1 MQRKA
6 HALVVLPWG
15 SNGMSVQHRR
25 WLARGKL
32 LRSAHGERLLQALS
46 ALGARP
52 PPEALG
58 ALRLWGQTG
67 QQPTGWIAA
76 ADPVSFEARLD
87 HLVLHALPELSAR
100 EVGEI
105 FTYLQESLAAP
116 DSVLFI
122 SIGALGYVRRN
133 RPRAVASASPE
144 VARGSS
150 PEAFL
155 PSGGAAGPHDRLQGE
170 VQMCLYEAVI
180 NQRRAQAG
188 MPPVNALWLW
198 GGGVAQPSLSRSSP
212 MSLPVLFADDPLFK
226 GYWRSVPAAVA
237 GWPGDL
243 DACLKASPQGFVAV
257 PPGGKQ
263 PDGAAAIDTHLSVL
277 RRMLQ
282 RGRLRAVTVLFA
294 DGLRADRGCW
304 DTLRLWRRG
313 APFPKESGSE

>member
-15 SNGMSVQHRR
+15 SNGVSAQHRR

-46 ALGARP
+46 ALGAGP

-67 QQPTGWIAA
+67 QRPTGWIAA

-105 FTYLQESLAAP
+105 FAYLQESLAAP
-116 DSVLFI
+116 DSVEFT
-122 SIGALGYVRRN
+122 STGALGYVRRN
-133 RPRAVASASPE
+133 QPMAVAHASPE
-144 VARGSS
+144 VAQGSS

-155 PSGGAAGPHDRLQGE
+155 PSAAAAGPHDRLQGE
-170 VQMCLYEAVI
+170 VQMCLYEAPV

-188 MPPVNALWLW
+188 MAPVNSLWLW
-198 GGGVAQPSLSRSSP
+198 GGGVAQSLAMPS
-212 MSLPVLFADDPLFK
+212 MNLPALFADDPLFK

-237 GWPGDL
+237 DWPGDL
-243 DACLKASPQGFVAV
+243 DACLKGSPRGFVAV
-257 PPGGKQ
+257 LPGGKR
-263 PDGAAAIDTHLSVL
+263 PDGAAAIDAHLSVL

-282 RGRLRAVTVLFA
+282 RGRLRAATVLFA
-294 DGLRADRGCW
+294 DGLRADRGRW
-304 DTLRLWRRG
+304 DAFRLWRRD
-313 APFPKESGSE
+313 ATFPRESGSE